1 MATNFQLSTAARNAA
16 CNAIVDLLDAG
27 AGAPTIK
34 VYGGGSGQPANANTA
49 VTDQTL
55 LVTFTLDGTAAYGSA
70 SSGAAALDV
79 SPAITATAVATGTA
93 AWFRAA
99 DSAGN
104 VVFDGS
110 VGTSSADL
118 VFNTVSIVSGNT
130 CELTGHTVTV
140 PAT

>member
-1 MATNFQLSTAARNAA
+1 MATNFQISDAARNAA

-34 VYGGGSGQPANANTA
+34 VYTGTQPTNADTA
-49 VTDQTL
+49 IGAQTL
-55 LVTFTLDGTAAYGSA
+55 LVTFTLDGTAAYGAA

-104 VVFDGS
+104 TVFDGS
-110 VGTSSADL
+110 VGTSAADL
-118 VFNTVSIVSGNT
+118 VFNTTSIVNGNT

-140 PAT
+140 PRT

>member
-1 MATNFQLSTAARNAA
+1 MATNFQLSTAAQNAA

-34 VYGGGSGQPANANTA
+34 LYTGTQAANANTA
-49 VTDQTL
+49 IGAQTL
-55 LVTFTLDGTAAYGSA
+55 LVTFTLDATAAYGAA

-79 SPAITATAVATGTA
+79 SPAITAVAVAGGTA
-93 AWFRAA
+93 TWFRAA
-99 DSAGN
+99 DSTGA

-110 VGTSSADL
+110 VGTASADL
-118 VFNTVSIVSGNT
+118 IMNTTTIANGNT
-130 CELTGHTVTV
+130 CELNGHTVTV